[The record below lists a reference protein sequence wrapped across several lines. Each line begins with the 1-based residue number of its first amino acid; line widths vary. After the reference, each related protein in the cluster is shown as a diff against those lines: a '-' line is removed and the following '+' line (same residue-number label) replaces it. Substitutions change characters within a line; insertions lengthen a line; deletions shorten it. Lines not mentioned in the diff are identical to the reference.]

1 MKEGY
6 ELSKKPDENMFAEE
20 RKHMIVD
27 IINREVKTTVAELC
41 ERFSVSPA
49 TIRNDL
55 RELEF
60 AGLLKRTHGGAISNR
75 KASFELNSYQKE
87 VENIDKKTAIGRAA
101 AQYVQ
106 DGDVI
111 AVDTGTTMFEFVK
124 AIAADKNIKVVTNDL
139 QIAVYLER
147 FSDIDTI
154 LAGGMVRRNFHS
166 TVGPVAVEAI
176 KGFNVDRSFMA
187 ANGVH
192 PARGI
197 TAPNID
203 QAQVKEA
210 LVAAADE
217 VILLAD
223 SSKLGKAS
231 FVKFAELAQV
241 DLLITDSG
249 ISAETLSE
257 LEQMGINVEVARV

>member
-1 MKEGY
+1 
-6 ELSKKPDENMFAEE
+6 
-20 RKHMIVD
+20 
-27 IINREVKTTVAELC
+27 
-41 ERFSVSPA
+41 VSPA

-60 AGLLKRTHGGAISNR
+60 AGLLKRTHGGAISNK

-101 AQYVQ
+101 AKYVQ
-106 DGDVI
+106 DGDII
-111 AVDTGTTMFEFVK
+111 AIDTGTTMLEFTK
-124 AIAADKNIKVVTNDL
+124 AIAVNRNIKVVTNDL
-139 QIAVYLER
+139 EIAVYLER
-147 FSDIDTI
+147 FSEIDTI
-154 LAGGMVRRNFHS
+154 LTGGMVRRNFHS
-166 TVGPVAVEAI
+166 TVGPIAVEVI
-176 KGFNVDRSFMA
+176 KGLNVDRIFMA

-192 PARGI
+192 LTRGI

-203 QAQVKEA
+203 QAQVKQA

-231 FVKFAELAQV
+231 FVKFADFSQV
-241 DLLITDSG
+241 DLLITDDG
-249 ISAETLSE
+249 VPEEILEE
-257 LEQMGINVEVARV
+257 LGRMGVNVEIAKV

>member
-1 MKEGY
+1 MN
-6 ELSKKPDENMFAEE
+6 KKPDENIFAEE

-27 IINREVKTTVAELC
+27 LINREVKTTVTELC

-60 AGLLKRTHGGAISNR
+60 AGLLKRTHGGAISNK

-87 VENIDKKTAIGRAA
+87 VENIDKKTAIARAA
-101 AQYVQ
+101 AKYVQ

-124 AIAADKNIKVVTNDL
+124 AIAANKNIKVVANDL
-139 QIAVYLER
+139 EIAVYLER
-147 FSDIDTI
+147 FSEIDTI
-154 LAGGMVRRNFHS
+154 LTGGMVRRNFHS
-166 TVGPVAVEAI
+166 TLGPIAVETI
-176 KGFNVDRSFMA
+176 KGLNVDRFFMA

-192 PARGI
+192 LTRGI

-203 QAQVKEA
+203 QAQVKQA

-231 FVKFAELAQV
+231 FVKYADLSRV
-241 DLLITDSG
+241 DLLITDDG
-249 ISAETLSE
+249 IPQEMLDE
-257 LEQMGINVEVARV
+257 LEKMGVNVEIAKA

>member
-1 MKEGY
+1 VLG
-6 ELSKKPDENMFAEE
+6 KKQNENIFAEE
-20 RKHMIVD
+20 RKHMIVE
-27 IINREVKTTVAELC
+27 IINKEVKTTVAELC
-41 ERFSVSPA
+41 KRFSVSPA

-87 VENIDKKTAIGRAA
+87 VENVDKKAAIGRAA

-111 AVDTGTTMFEFVK
+111 AVDTGTTMFEFIK
-124 AIAADKNIKVVTNDL
+124 AIAANKNIKVVTNDL
-139 QIAVYLER
+139 QIAMYLER
-147 FSDIDTI
+147 FSEIDTI

-166 TVGPVAVEAI
+166 TVGPIAVEAI
-176 KGFNVDRSFMA
+176 RGFNVDRSFMA

-192 PARGI
+192 LTRGI
-197 TAPNID
+197 TTPHIE

-210 LVAAADE
+210 LVAAGDE

-231 FVKFAELAQV
+231 FVKFAELSQV
-241 DLLITDSG
+241 DVLITDSG
-249 ISAETLSE
+249 ISPELLAE
-257 LEQMGINVEVARV
+257 LEQAGVHVEVAKV